1 VLNLNAMVEIKEGLT
16 FDDVLLVP
24 LLSHVSSRKDTNT
37 ESNLT
42 PRIKLSIPIVSANMD
57 TVTGSSMAITMAR
70 LGGVGVIHRFN
81 TIEEQ
86 VNEVTKVKR
95 AQSVV
100 ITNPY
105 TVSPD
110 DTLANLK
117 SISAEKGV
125 SSFPVVKGK
134 KLVGIITKRDYMFEK
149 DDSKKVSEL
158 MSKDLV
164 TASFGISIEDAKKIL
179 AKEKVEKLLLVDKKN
194 RLKGMITAKDIA
206 LSENSGN
213 ITKDKRGRLVV
224 GGAVGIVGDYKE
236 RIKALVDADVD
247 FIVVDVANGYLEK
260 VAETVRYIKN
270 NYDIDIIAGNVA
282 TKEGVVNLAK
292 AGADAVKIGIG
303 SGGACLTRSVAGVGY
318 PQLSAIMD
326 CSNAGVPIIADG
338 GIRKS
343 ADLAKAIAA
352 GANTVMIG
360 SLLAGT
366 DESPG
371 FIVTKENK
379 NYKLYRGMAS
389 ISAYADKTSKLKE
402 IAEIEGYT
410 PEGTEML
417 IEYRGSAVKI
427 VNNLVNGL
435 RSAMTYLNARNLDEF
450 RRNARFVRLT
460 EAGKKESKY
469 E

>member
-1 VLNLNAMVEIKEGLT
+1 MVEIKEGLT

-24 LLSHVSSRKDTNT
+24 LLSHVSSRKETNT

-86 VNEVTKVKR
+86 VSEVTKVKR

-110 DTLANLK
+110 TTLANLK

-134 KLVGIITKRDYMFEK
+134 RLVGIITKRDYMFEK

-158 MSKDLV
+158 MTKDLV

-236 RIKALVDADVD
+236 RIKALIDADVD

-260 VAETVRYIKN
+260 VAETVRYIKD
-270 NYDIDIIAGNVA
+270 NYDIDVIAGNVA

-303 SGGACLTRSVAGVGY
+303 PGGACLTRSVAGVGY

-389 ISAYADKTSKLKE
+389 ISAYADKASKLNE
-402 IAEIEGYT
+402 IVEIEGYT

-469 E
+469 G

>member
-1 VLNLNAMVEIKEGLT
+1 MVEIKEGLT

-134 KLVGIITKRDYMFEK
+134 KLVGIITKRDYMFEN

-270 NYDIDIIAGNVA
+270 NYDIDVIAGNVA

-303 SGGACLTRSVAGVGY
+303 PGGACLTRSVAGVGY

-343 ADLAKAIAA
+343 ADLAKAVAA

>member
-1 VLNLNAMVEIKEGLT
+1 MVEIKEGLT

-57 TVTGSSMAITMAR
+57 TVTGSYMAITMAR

-158 MSKDLV
+158 MSKDLI

-194 RLKGMITAKDIA
+194 KLKGMITAKDIA
-206 LSENSGN
+206 LSEESGN

-224 GGAVGIVGDYKE
+224 GGAVGIVGDYKD
-236 RIKALVDADVD
+236 RIEALVDADVD

-270 NYDIDIIAGNVA
+270 NYDIEVIAGNVA

-292 AGADAVKIGIG
+292 AGADAVKVGIG
-303 SGGACLTRSVAGVGY
+303 PGSACLTRSVAGVGY

-371 FIVTKENK
+371 IIVTKENK

-389 ISAYADKTSKLKE
+389 ISAYADKASKLNE
-402 IAEIEGYT
+402 IIDIEGYT

-417 IEYRGSAVKI
+417 VEYRGSAVKI

>member
-1 VLNLNAMVEIKEGLT
+1 MVEIKEGLT

-24 LLSHVSSRKDTNT
+24 LLSHVSSRKETNT

-134 KLVGIITKRDYMFEK
+134 RLVGIITKRDYMFEK

-158 MSKDLV
+158 MTKDLV

-236 RIKALVDADVD
+236 RIKALIDADVD

-270 NYDIDIIAGNVA
+270 NYDIDVIAGNVA

-303 SGGACLTRSVAGVGY
+303 PGGACLTRSVAGVGY

-389 ISAYADKTSKLKE
+389 ISAYADKASKLNE
-402 IAEIEGYT
+402 IVEIEGYT

-469 E
+469 G

>member
-1 VLNLNAMVEIKEGLT
+1 MVEIKEGLT

-57 TVTGSSMAITMAR
+57 TVTGSYMAITMAR

-158 MSKDLV
+158 MSKDLI

-194 RLKGMITAKDIA
+194 KLKGMITAKDIA
-206 LSENSGN
+206 LSEESGN

-224 GGAVGIVGDYKE
+224 GGAVGIVGDYKD
-236 RIKALVDADVD
+236 RIEALVDADVD

-270 NYDIDIIAGNVA
+270 NYDIEVIAGNVA

-292 AGADAVKIGIG
+292 AGADAVKVGIG
-303 SGGACLTRSVAGVGY
+303 PGSACLTRSVAGVGY

-371 FIVTKENK
+371 IIVTKENK

-389 ISAYADKTSKLKE
+389 ISAYADRASKLNE
-402 IAEIEGYT
+402 IIDIEGYT

-417 IEYRGSAVKI
+417 VEYRGSAVKI

>member
-1 VLNLNAMVEIKEGLT
+1 MLNLNAMVEIKEGLT

-24 LLSHVSSRKDTNT
+24 LLSHVSSRKETNT

-57 TVTGSSMAITMAR
+57 TVTGSYMAITMAR

-179 AKEKVEKLLLVDKKN
+179 AKEKVEKLLLVDKKG

-260 VAETVRYIKN
+260 VAETVRYIKS
-270 NYDIDIIAGNVA
+270 NYNIDVIAGNVA

-292 AGADAVKIGIG
+292 AGADAVKVGIG
-303 SGGACLTRSVAGVGY
+303 PGGACLTRSVAGVGY

-371 FIVTKENK
+371 FVVTKENK
-379 NYKLYRGMAS
+379 NYKLYRGIAS
-389 ISAYADKTSKLKE
+389 ISAYADKASKLNE